1 MVVFIFVEMLHLQ
14 PVLLLDAEAPVLA
27 VADLD
32 LVRPGP
38 ALGLRH
44 QEALTIT
51 HSLVLYSQVSVLK
64 CFLECF
70 VNDGANVA
78 RLADQPVLLHSYKTL
93 ARLSRGKF
101 MSSPNIQS
109 TRMLRR
115 QNY

>member
-1 MVVFIFVEMLHLQ
+1 MLHLQ

-32 LVRPGP
+32 LVRSGP
-38 ALGLRH
+38 ALSLRH

-78 RLADQPVLLHSYKTL
+78 RLSSVARDKKL
-93 ARLSRGKF
+93 ARFSLGKF
-101 MSSPNIQS
+101 MSSPDIQS
-109 TRMLRR
+109 TRILRQ